1 MKNYDIGCVFHY
13 IPLHSSPAGLK
24 YGRSLGN
31 MNVTNTVSDT
41 LVRLPLY
48 YAMDNITQDFVID
61 KAVEFLKG
69 I

>member
-1 MKNYDIGCVFHY
+1 MKNSDIGCVFHY

-24 YGRSLGN
+24 YGRYLGD
-31 MNVTNTVSDT
+31 MSVTNTVSDT

-48 YAMDNITQDFVID
+48 YALDEKTQDFVID
-61 KAVEFLKG
+61 KAVEFLRG